1 MLTMELRSPPT
12 QGEKVKRIPE
22 AGSDGGTRRI
32 LIADRNP
39 ILSEMLASHLEK
51 GGFFDCVHVSH
62 DANLSNAVAQLKPD
76 ILIVDPA
83 HLGLTPENDLCD
95 FGRQMRAAHAQT
107 RLLGY
112 SFTVTL
118 TMLRAV
124 LDSGFRG
131 CVSKNA
137 KLSQLETAIEAIL
150 DDGVYFDQ
158 DFGSQLRPMIA
169 EQPNDEILS
178 DREKEILVGFARGL
192 SAKQIAFELKISSKT
207 VDTYKSRA
215 CQKLDLRDRSK
226 LVDYVLEQ
234 GWLA

>member
-1 MLTMELRSPPT
+1 MELRNPP
-12 QGEKVKRIPE
+12 KISE
-22 AGSDGGTRRI
+22 AGTQILKNASSGARDRI

-39 ILSEMLASHLEK
+39 VLSQTLATHLGNTAQLE
-51 GGFFDCVHVSH
+51 CIHVSH
-62 DANLSNAVAQLKPD
+62 SANLSNAVSEIMPD

-83 HLGLTPENDLCD
+83 HLGLTPDNDISD
-95 FGRQMRAAHAQT
+95 FGGHMRTAHRDT

-118 TMLRAV
+118 AMLRGV
-124 LDSGFRG
+124 LDAGFRG

-150 DDGVYFDQ
+150 DDGVYFDH
-158 DFGSQLRPMIA
+158 DFGAQLRSIFVN
-169 EQPNDEILS
+169 QPSDDILS

-192 SAKQIAFELKISSKT
+192 SAKQIAYELKISSKT